1 MAKNKSENYLD
12 NLLNSISERD
22 SVDEEE
28 FSLDMESSD
37 DFLREF
43 ENELVSE
50 EYSSY
55 MADFELEM
63 ESEKNKNMDLLSNEE
78 SPEFD
83 IEEFSLDEAIE
94 KLEHQNKSLDP
105 ISVSDTQSPKDI
117 LGSQIEEQ
125 DEIGE
130 LDQAL
135 LSAAK
140 EAEDSIIEEIGE
152 PDLAGNSGSDLMD
165 LLGEDGGLADIGSL
179 LMEGEE
185 ISEASEEAFDE
196 LAQKEVEE
204 ATQNQAE
211 VAKETDKKEKKAE
224 KKGGFFS

>member
-63 ESEKNKNMDLLSNEE
+63 ESEKNKNMDLLSN
-78 SPEFD
+78 S
-83 IEEFSLDEAIE
+83 
-94 KLEHQNKSLDP
+94 
-105 ISVSDTQSPKDI
+105 T
-117 LGSQIEEQ
+117 
-125 DEIGE
+125 
-130 LDQAL
+130 
-135 LSAAK
+135 
-140 EAEDSIIEEIGE
+140 
-152 PDLAGNSGSDLMD
+152 
-165 LLGEDGGLADIGSL
+165 
-179 LMEGEE
+179 
-185 ISEASEEAFDE
+185 
-196 LAQKEVEE
+196 
-204 ATQNQAE
+204 
-211 VAKETDKKEKKAE
+211 
-224 KKGGFFS
+224 